1 MNAISQLKKNF
12 IFRIKELENI
22 YLQAHEQLFVH
33 VSSKKVIVKYFSEK
47 DNKEQKSECRF
58 AIEAKNVEKLKKTM
72 FLQFSFPEN
81 NVLENPCNLQIY
93 KEVFNHII
101 TFWLEY
107 AKLKNEYLFIDVYNA
122 DNNLT
127 SKLEQFLIE
136 LDFFNCTEYSKILD
150 CEHINLSNVY
160 GYLGEEQITYLSN
173 MLTFHSELT
182 EVRISEPTFF
192 MDSYDYNQQKGLF
205 RIERQNYYFENTLF
219 KIIPRESFLFVEG
232 KQIPQ
237 KRFDFKK
244 GVMLEILDYIK
255 EQMKMP
261 NLLKPP
267 RTHFSNLVKNHL
279 KINPYKINLEYNY
292 CEIENRIEEG
302 QLENESAYMVDIF
315 KRAEKKA
322 KKNLKGEEFKV
333 IQTNLFC
340 KMYKIQTQKYAWYI
354 IVNLESHKFWMIPT
368 KNRDKTPQQVIDI
381 IVFYLEGKCLLG
393 A

>member
-1 MNAISQLKKNF
+1 MNTISQLKNNL
-12 IFRIKELENI
+12 IIRLKELENI
-22 YLQAHEQLFVH
+22 HLQAHEQLFVD
-33 VSSKKVIVKYFSEK
+33 VSSKKVIVKYFYET

-72 FLQFSFPEN
+72 FLQFSSPEN
-81 NVLENPCNLQIY
+81 NVLENPCNLQLY

-101 TFWLEY
+101 TFWLDY
-107 AKLKNEYLFIDVYNA
+107 AKLKNEYLFIDVYNR

-127 SKLEQFLIE
+127 TKWEQFLIE
-136 LDFFNCTEYSKILD
+136 LGFFNCTEYSKILD

-173 MLTFHSELT
+173 MLTFHSELN

-205 RIERQNYYFENTLF
+205 RLERQNYYFENALF

-232 KQIPQ
+232 KQIPK

-267 RTHFSNLVKNHL
+267 RKHFSYLVKNHL
-279 KINPYKINLEYNY
+279 KINSYKINLEYKY
-292 CEIENRIEEG
+292 CEIENIIEEG

-322 KKNLKGEEFKV
+322 KKNLRDEEFKV

-354 IVNLESHKFWMIPT
+354 IVNIEAHKFWMIPT

-381 IVFYLEGKCLLG
+381 ILFYLEGKCLLE

>member
-1 MNAISQLKKNF
+1 MNTISQLKKDF
-12 IFRIKELENI
+12 IVRLKELENI
-22 YLQAHEQLFVH
+22 HLQAHEQLFVD
-33 VSSKKVIVKYFSEK
+33 VSSKKVIVKYFYEK

-58 AIEAKNVEKLKKTM
+58 AIETKSVEKLKNTM
-72 FLQFSFPEN
+72 FLQFSSPKNDVPESF
-81 NVLENPCNLQIY
+81 CNLQIY

-107 AKLKNEYLFIDVYNA
+107 AKLKNEYLFIDVYNT

-127 SKLEQFLIE
+127 TRLEQFLIE
-136 LDFFNCTEYSKILD
+136 LGFFNCTEYSKLLD
-150 CEHINLSNVY
+150 CEYVNLSNLY
-160 GYLGEEQITYLSN
+160 GYLREEHITYLSN
-173 MLTFHSELT
+173 MLTLHSELA
-182 EVRISEPTFF
+182 EVRTSEPTFF

-205 RIERQNYYFENTLF
+205 KLERQNYYFENALF
-219 KIIPRESFLFVEG
+219 KINPRKSFLFVEG
-232 KQIPQ
+232 KQIPK

-244 GVMLEILDYIK
+244 GVILEILDYIK

-267 RTHFSNLVKNHL
+267 RTHFSCLVTNHL
-279 KINPYKINLEYNY
+279 KIKPYKINLEYKY
-292 CEIENRIEEG
+292 CEFENEIQEG

-315 KRAEKKA
+315 KRVEKKA
-322 KKNLKGEEFKV
+322 KKNLRDEEFKE

-340 KMYKIQTQKYAWYI
+340 KMYKIQTPNYAWYI
-354 IVNLESHKFWMIPT
+354 IVNTESHNLWMIPT

-381 IVFYLEGKCLLG
+381 ILFYLEDKCLLE

>member
-1 MNAISQLKKNF
+1 MNTISQLKKNL
-12 IFRIKELENI
+12 IIRLKELENI
-22 YLQAHEQLFVH
+22 HLQAHEQLFVD
-33 VSSKKVIVKYFSEK
+33 VSSKKIIVKYFYET

-72 FLQFSFPEN
+72 FLQFSSPEN
-81 NVLENPCNLQIY
+81 NVLENPCNLQLY

-101 TFWLEY
+101 TFWLDY
-107 AKLKNEYLFIDVYNA
+107 AKLKNEYLFIDVYNR

-127 SKLEQFLIE
+127 TKWEQFLIE
-136 LDFFNCTEYSKILD
+136 QGFFNCTEYSGLLD
-150 CEHINLSNVY
+150 CEYINLSNLY
-160 GYLGEEQITYLSN
+160 SYLHEEQITYLSN
-173 MLTFHSELT
+173 MLALHSELT
-182 EVRISEPTFF
+182 EVRTNEPTFF

-205 RIERQNYYFENTLF
+205 RLERQNYYFENALF

-255 EQMKMP
+255 QQMKMP

-267 RTHFSNLVKNHL
+267 RKHFSYLVKNHL
-279 KINPYKINLEYNY
+279 KINSYKINLEYKY
-292 CEIENRIEEG
+292 CEIENIIEEG
-302 QLENESAYMVDIF
+302 QLENESAYIVDIF

-322 KKNLKGEEFKV
+322 KKNLRDEEFKV

-354 IVNLESHKFWMIPT
+354 IVNIESHKFWMIPT

-381 IVFYLEGKCLLG
+381 ILFYLEGKCLLE